1 MWPFLGVGNGAV
13 VLAMVT
19 ATAGEEAANSIR
31 GPVARTAVTPSRLG
45 GGYNLQLGF
54 YYDSISISLQFDR
67 ATLFDALQ

>member
-1 MWPFLGVGNGAV
+1 VWPFLGVGNGAV

-31 GPVARTAVTPSRLG
+31 GPVARPSRLG